1 MEMATTNRIGKV
13 KMKLLKYL
21 DDEGY
26 VESPRPGRGTLIA
39 VVIGF
44 LLAPAG
50 IILALYFGDD
60 IDRLMAEFLKWLM
73 I

>member
-1 MEMATTNRIGKV
+1 MATTNRIGKV
-13 KMKLLKYL
+13 KMKLLKYI

-26 VESPRPGRGTLIA
+26 TESPRPGRGALIS

-44 LLAPAG
+44 LLAPTM

-60 IDRLMAEFLKWLM
+60 IDRLMTEFLKWLM